1 MPGDHQLPTPSPSPA
16 LDDPGTNGKGA
27 RMAAPFTQQKTKD
40 VQAELWPEVGEDGNR
55 EGGIS

>member
-1 MPGDHQLPTPSPSPA
+1 
-16 LDDPGTNGKGA
+16 
-27 RMAAPFTQQKTKD
+27 MAAPFTQQKTKD